1 MAHVVQLKRSA
12 TTTAA
17 PTAGQLSAGELA
29 INTVDETIFF
39 KNSSGTV
46 KKLSAMSDLTSNMVL
61 LTGAQ
66 TIAGVKTFSSNVVL
80 TGTSLDTTA
89 AGTFTIA
96 AGSSTLNVGTNAT
109 TVQVGAT
116 GGNSTFNLGDMQ
128 LSRTLSKIT
137 DSLYVFLSA
146 ESSGIYASSGS
157 TLGVGTSLGITLL
170 GDWEG
175 SGNGSSITVDDANQT
190 LTSNVPITAPAYTL
204 SSAGIQAK
212 TASYTLLATD
222 NGKIITMNVASAN
235 TLTVPASLLVGFNC
249 TVIQLGAGQTTITAS
264 GTTLNS
270 YQNYLKISGQHG
282 SASII
287 SYASNVYNVAGS
299 LSA

>member
-1 MAHVVQLKRSA
+1 MAHIVQLKRSA

-46 KKLSAMSDLTSNMVL
+46 KKLSAMSDLTSNMML
-61 LTGAQ
+61 LTGNQ
-66 TIAGVKTFSSNVVL
+66 TVAGVKTFSSSITC
-80 TGTSLDTTA
+80 TGTAIDTTINSTFSLASNSA
-89 AGTFTIA
+89 ALYLGRSDNGTVYVGAAQFVRTSSMIENSLYLTLEANVSGIA
-96 AGSSTLNVGTNAT
+96 STGSLGVGTNA
-109 TVQVGAT
+109 GAT
-116 GGNSTFNLGDMQ
+116 T
-128 LSRTLSKIT
+128 
-137 DSLYVFLSA
+137 
-146 ESSGIYASSGS
+146 
-157 TLGVGTSLGITLL
+157 L

-175 SGNGSSITVDDANQT
+175 GGNGSTIEIDDSNQ
-190 LTSNVPITAPAYTL
+190 LIICNRPITAPAYKL
-204 SSAGIQAK
+204 SSDGIQAK
-212 TASYTLLATD
+212 TASYTLVAAD

-235 TLTVPASLLVGFNC
+235 TLTVPASLDVGFNC

-264 GTTLNS
+264 STTLNS
-270 YQNYLKISGQHG
+270 YQSYLKISGQHG

>member
-1 MAHVVQLKRSA
+1 MAHIVQLKRSA

-46 KKLSAMSDLTSNMVL
+46 KKLSAMSDLTSNMML
-61 LTGAQ
+61 LTGNQ
-66 TIAGVKTFSSNVVL
+66 TVAGVKTFSSSITC
-80 TGTSLDTTA
+80 TGTAIDTTINSTFSLASNSA
-89 AGTFTIA
+89 ALYLGRSDNGTVNVGAAQFVRTSSMIENSLYLTLEANVSGIA
-96 AGSSTLNVGTNAT
+96 STGSLGVGTNA
-109 TVQVGAT
+109 GAT
-116 GGNSTFNLGDMQ
+116 T
-128 LSRTLSKIT
+128 
-137 DSLYVFLSA
+137 
-146 ESSGIYASSGS
+146 
-157 TLGVGTSLGITLL
+157 L

-175 SGNGSSITVDDANQT
+175 GGNGSTIEIDDSNQ
-190 LTSNVPITAPAYTL
+190 LIICNRPITAPAYKL
-204 SSAGIQAK
+204 SSDGIQAK
-212 TASYTLLATD
+212 TASYTLVAAD

-235 TLTVPASLLVGFNC
+235 TLTVPASLDVGFNC

-270 YQNYLKISGQHG
+270 YQSYLKISGQHG

>member
-1 MAHVVQLKRSA
+1 MAHIVQLKRSA

-46 KKLSAMSDLTSNMVL
+46 KKLSAMSDLTSNMML
-61 LTGAQ
+61 LTGNQ
-66 TIAGVKTFSSNVVL
+66 TVAGVKTFSSSITC
-80 TGTSLDTTA
+80 TGTAIDTTINSTFSLASNSA
-89 AGTFTIA
+89 ALYLGRSDNGTVYVGAAQFGRTSSMIENSLYLTLEANVSGIA
-96 AGSSTLNVGTNAT
+96 STGSLGVGTNA
-109 TVQVGAT
+109 GAT
-116 GGNSTFNLGDMQ
+116 T
-128 LSRTLSKIT
+128 
-137 DSLYVFLSA
+137 
-146 ESSGIYASSGS
+146 
-157 TLGVGTSLGITLL
+157 L

-175 SGNGSSITVDDANQT
+175 GGNGSTIEIDDSNQLITCNKPV
-190 LTSNVPITAPAYTL
+190 TAPAYKL

-212 TASYTLLATD
+212 TASYTLVAAD
-222 NGKIITMNVASAN
+222 NGKIITMSVATAN
-235 TLTVPASLLVGFNC
+235 TLTVPASLDVGFNC

-270 YQNYLKISGQHG
+270 YQSYLKISGQHG